1 MRSPHTVTGVAPA
14 CSNQRKSACS
24 NADPGRQR
32 HKGDED
38 LQNRLMITVGGESGM
53 TSDSRIETYALS
65 YGKWIAGE
73 NFLYV
78 EGNPKLV
85 LCDDLE
91 G

>member
-1 MRSPHTVTGVAPA
+1 MKTYRT
-14 CSNQRKSACS
+14 
-24 NADPGRQR
+24 
-32 HKGDED
+32 D
-38 LQNRLMITVGGESGM
+38 LWSVGGESGM

>member
-1 MRSPHTVTGVAPA
+1 MV
-14 CSNQRKSACS
+14 
-24 NADPGRQR
+24 
-32 HKGDED
+32 
-38 LQNRLMITVGGESGM
+38 TVGGESGM
-53 TSDSRIETYALS
+53 TSESRIETYALS

-91 G
+91 GWDEEGCERVALEEGDVCIPMADSCWCMTETTTIL